1 MTQFRTIGLKL
12 FSGAGHHGDDH
23 DIAGIQILALGVVG
37 LDHRAGHFVRRLAG
51 AQVRQEFRIV
61 MLAELD
67 PAGRAAGD
75 HGQHAAVSHTVD
87 QLVRFFHNGQ
97 VSAEIGVEDLRKAQ
111 TAQRG
116 GHLAGNAGADRHAEF
131 FTQRSAHGGSR
142 LHDHMLG
149 AVGQRVPNVR
159 DSVLLGQSAHGAGC
173 DALSAV
179 DAGHLTQLHV
189 EGAFDGGLKAA
200 HHRSDHA
207 HLLHIGAGAHAAA
220 AQDALVVVADDA
232 VGAAVHF
239 VFIAS
244 TGEAFAV
251 LHAQFLA

>member
-1 MTQFRTIGLKL
+1 
-12 FSGAGHHGDDH
+12 
-23 DIAGIQILALGVVG
+23 
-37 LDHRAGHFVRRLAG
+37 
-51 AQVRQEFRIV
+51 
-61 MLAELD
+61 MLAELN

-87 QLVRFFHNGQ
+87 QFVGFFHDGQ

-131 FTQRSAHGGSR
+131 FTQRSAHGGSG
-142 LHDHMLG
+142 LHHNVLG
-149 AVGQRVPNVR
+149 TVSQRVPNVR
-159 DSVLLGQSAHGAGC
+159 DSILLGQRAHGTGG

-189 EGAFDGGLKAA
+189 EGAFDGGLETT
-200 HHRSDHA
+200 HHGADYA
-207 HLLHIGAGAHAAA
+207 HLLHVSASAHAAA